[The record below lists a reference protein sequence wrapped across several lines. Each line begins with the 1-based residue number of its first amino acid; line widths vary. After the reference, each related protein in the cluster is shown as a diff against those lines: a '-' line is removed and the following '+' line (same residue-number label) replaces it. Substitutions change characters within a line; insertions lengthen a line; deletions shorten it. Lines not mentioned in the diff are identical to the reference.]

1 MLQKIIQNDKNKI
14 FKRKIHKKILYEGGA
29 HFKYEDLYNILYK
42 IKNKN
47 ELKLNFSHSFIQK
60 HKIFLNEQINLN
72 HKNEENNNINY
83 NNYNDIN
90 EKKFLNEV
98 YNKYKIVNF
107 NNKSVKNLKRN
118 KVELNVLKNKKSI
131 DNLNINNEKC
141 FFNFNYLQI
150 NKNKDN
156 INNLKKKLPKIKLQQ
171 NFENNY
177 NEKNNNLLDI
187 KSLIDNN
194 SNILNYFSNKN
205 IINSNNIFYNKD
217 KNFPL
222 LNSNKKNLILN
233 LNKKNSVISFDY
245 NKKKLKKNNSFNLNQ
260 IANMKKNFYLFNKE
274 F

>member
-1 MLQKIIQNDKNKI
+1 MLQNIFKNDKNKI
-14 FKRKIHKKILYEGGA
+14 FKRKIHKKIFYEGGA
-29 HFKYEDLYNILYK
+29 HFRYEDLYNILYK
-42 IKNKN
+42 IKNINAFK
-47 ELKLNFSHSFIQK
+47 LKLSHSFIQK
-60 HKIFLNEQINLN
+60 HKNFLNEQINLN
-72 HKNEENNNINY
+72 HKNEEINNINY

-90 EKKFLNEV
+90 ENLLNDS
-98 YNKYKIVNF
+98 YKHKIVNF
-107 NNKSVKNLKRN
+107 NNKLIKNLKRN
-118 KVELNVLKNKKSI
+118 KIELNVLKNKKFI
-131 DNLNINNEKC
+131 DNLNINNEKS
-141 FFNFNYLQI
+141 FFNFNYLQL

-156 INNLKKKLPKIKLQQ
+156 INNSKKKLPKIKLQQ
-171 NFENNY
+171 NFENND
-177 NEKNNNLLDI
+177 NEKNNNLLNI
-187 KSLIDNN
+187 KSLNDNN
-194 SNILNYFSNKN
+194 NNILNYFSNKN

>member
-83 NNYNDIN
+83 NNYNNIN
-90 EKKFLNEV
+90 EKFLNEV

>member
-47 ELKLNFSHSFIQK
+47 EFKLNFSHSFIQK
-60 HKIFLNEQINLN
+60 HKNFLNEQINLN

-83 NNYNDIN
+83 NNYNNIN
-90 EKKFLNEV
+90 EKFLNEL
-98 YNKYKIVNF
+98 YNNYKIVNF